1 MAEENKGIRLKKA
14 ATELNVGIST
24 LVEFLAKKGHQVE
37 TNPNTRLTAEQY
49 DIVATAF
56 QGERAV
62 KEQADKIEITP
73 SGNNLVVEASPD
85 ERKED
90 PEEVIIKNYN
100 SSPIETK
107 GTPKPVES
115 AVTPDEAEVPG
126 AQAEPAPVAEPAVPA
141 APAEEAQAPAP
152 EATADAPAQESEAA
166 ANEAPQGKDVPAFN
180 PIQVGDVRIIN
191 KIDLDAINSK
201 MRPDKAKK
209 KKGKAEKAE
218 KTPAE
223 PQAQASKAKPAE
235 TPKQKEK
242 PVAPEPQ
249 PAAPEPVEPA
259 APAPAPTP
267 APVKEPEFIET
278 QYQKLEG
285 PKLVGMV
292 DLSQFEKSKSSSGE
306 KRKRK
311 RIKNKGVK
319 VNGVNG
325 QPEAGQAPA
334 PASAKSSNKSNRKAE
349 TPKSG
354 TDTKSEKSE
363 KSEKKK
369 KKEKKVVKVEIDESE
384 IEKQIRDTLARL
396 SPMGKSKTS
405 KHNRE
410 KRQKVHQRIEEEQMN
425 EMESQ
430 KTLQVTEFVTA
441 NELATMM
448 NVPVTQVIST
458 CMSVGIFVSINQ
470 RLDAETIKLIAD
482 EFGFEIN
489 FASADVIDELNKI
502 EEEDHPEDLIIRN
515 PIVSARR
522 MSSPVRPVVSLSI
535 SVLTR

>member
-90 PEEVIIKNYN
+90 SEEVIIKNYN
-100 SSPIETK
+100 PSPIETK

-166 ANEAPQGKDVPAFN
+166 AIEAPQGEDVPAFN

-278 QYQKLEG
+278 
-285 PKLVGMV
+285 
-292 DLSQFEKSKSSSGE
+292 
-306 KRKRK
+306 
-311 RIKNKGVK
+311 
-319 VNGVNG
+319 
-325 QPEAGQAPA
+325 
-334 PASAKSSNKSNRKAE
+334 
-349 TPKSG
+349 
-354 TDTKSEKSE
+354 
-363 KSEKKK
+363 
-369 KKEKKVVKVEIDESE
+369 
-384 IEKQIRDTLARL
+384 
-396 SPMGKSKTS
+396 
-405 KHNRE
+405 
-410 KRQKVHQRIEEEQMN
+410 
-425 EMESQ
+425 
-430 KTLQVTEFVTA
+430 
-441 NELATMM
+441 
-448 NVPVTQVIST
+448 
-458 CMSVGIFVSINQ
+458 
-470 RLDAETIKLIAD
+470 
-482 EFGFEIN
+482 
-489 FASADVIDELNKI
+489 
-502 EEEDHPEDLIIRN
+502 
-515 PIVSARR
+515 
-522 MSSPVRPVVSLSI
+522 
-535 SVLTR
+535 